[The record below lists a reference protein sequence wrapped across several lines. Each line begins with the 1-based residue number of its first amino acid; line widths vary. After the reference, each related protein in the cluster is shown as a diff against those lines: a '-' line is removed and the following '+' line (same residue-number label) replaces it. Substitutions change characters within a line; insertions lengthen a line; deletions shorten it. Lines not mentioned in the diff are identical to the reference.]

1 MSQRF
6 GQLGEFW
13 DKQGRHRRLGACRPN
28 LAHGLRSHDA
38 PPLVAPTRCGAE
50 LATIEIGIDISDF
63 RLDLERA
70 WHLMLASRID
80 RVLTVLKGIERQL
93 DDLPPPVATRY
104 RMATGLLRLAVVA
117 FADDNLAIPEIA
129 IARVFVEGGAG
140 FGILLTGAP
149 SRMEPLEPADHRP
162 LTFMRGRGRGS
173 GSGAAQ
179 ASSSAD
185 DAITARERDIL
196 SMISRGQSNKHIAR
210 TLKISPETVKSHVK
224 RIFSRL
230 SVSTRTEAVS
240 RALSLGLL

>member
-6 GQLGEFW
+6 GQLGEFR
-13 DKQGRHRRLGACRPN
+13 DKQGRRWRVGADRPN

-38 PPLVAPTRCGAE
+38 PPLVTPTRCGAE
-50 LATIEIGIDISDF
+50 LATIEIGVDISDF
-63 RLDLERA
+63 RVGLERA
-70 WHLMLASRID
+70 WHLMLATRID
-80 RVLTVLKGIERQL
+80 RVLTVLEAIERQL
-93 DDLPPPVATRY
+93 DDLPPPISTRY

-117 FADDNLAIPEIA
+117 FGDDNLAIPAIV
-129 IARVFVEGGAG
+129 IARVFVEGGAD
-140 FGILLTGAP
+140 FGILLTDAP

-162 LTFMRGRGRGS
+162 LTFMRSR

-185 DAITARERDIL
+185 DAITAREREVL
-196 SMISRGQSNKHIAR
+196 SMISRGHSNKHIAR